1 MDGTTSAGPPGP
13 AASQAPPPP
22 VGDLMFPAA
31 ADGAWQPGSAAG
43 GRSRWVVV
51 GAAVATVAVL
61 GAAVLLG
68 LRVLGGGGGPASAAL
83 ASSASVGDLAVG
95 TCYRLPA
102 GDGTPGHA
110 GGVDAVGC
118 DLPHD
123 GQVYAKVPLD
133 FDTYPADIQLTS
145 TADAGCAD
153 QDAAMLDPA
162 VESVVT
168 ISATWYAPI
177 EPDWPESPHVATCVI
192 ESDDANG
199 LTRSWLR
206 DSST

>member
-1 MDGTTSAGPPGP
+1 
-13 AASQAPPPP
+13 
-22 VGDLMFPAA
+22 MFPTET
-31 ADGAWQPGSAAG
+31 DGAWQPGSAVQ

-68 LRVLGGGGGPASAAL
+68 LRVLGGGVGRPGSATL
-83 ASSASVGDLAVG
+83 ASVASVGDLAVG
-95 TCYRLPA
+95 TCYRMVTEGGRP
-102 GDGTPGHA
+102 DPV

-133 FDTYPADIQLTS
+133 FDTYPADIELTA